1 MVKKIA
7 LIGARLSTNL
17 GGPSLALST
26 KMALNNH
33 FHDADYTL
41 LVPRRNYEA
50 DKALAQ
56 RYNVKIVP
64 YYVSKWSPFLAL
76 LRRCTGV
83 LIGSASV
90 KTTIKALEKA
100 DVIIDIWGI
109 YFADTVG
116 RDTFKG
122 RMEDGFSFI
131 IGKILGKPVVKYTAD
146 LGPFNSKWNRVFAKL
161 YLTHF
166 IDLILVRD
174 EASRRCVEN
183 LGVRKPIL
191 TVPDTAFLLPSVESN
206 QSKYYETSLKESP
219 LIGIS
224 VSYQARN
231 RAHDPKSY
239 LEIMA
244 RFADYLI
251 KHHGANVVLIPNELS
266 DGANDDMKTA
276 EEICAIVAD
285 EDCKVLYTNNMLAQE
300 IKGVIGRCEVVVAA
314 RYHTIV
320 AALSLGIPT
329 LAIGWHHKYLG
340 MLQLFDQEH
349 RLCEIET
356 IRFEDL
362 VGKFEDLW
370 SKRAEIRKT
379 IDSRLANIKKQI
391 NAGALKVHDLVSAKY
406 SSRL

>member
-1 MVKKIA
+1 MVAKIA

-17 GGPSLALST
+17 GGPSLAVTT
-26 KMALNNH
+26 KMALNT
-33 FHDADYTL
+33 FFDDADYTL

-50 DKALAQ
+50 DNALAP
-56 RYNVKIVP
+56 RYDVKIAP
-64 YYVSKWSPFLAL
+64 YYVSKWSPFMAL
-76 LRRCTGV
+76 IRRYTGI

-90 KTTIKALEKA
+90 KATIKALEKA

-109 YFADTVG
+109 YFADTIG

-131 IGKILGKPVVKYTAD
+131 LGKILGKPVVKYTSD

-174 EASRRCVEN
+174 DASRQCVED
-183 LGVRKPIL
+183 LGVRKSIL
-191 TVPDTAFLLPSVESN
+191 TVPDTAFLLPSVESY
-206 QSKYYETSLKESP
+206 QSKYYETVLKESS

-231 RAHDPKSY
+231 RAHDPTSY

-244 RFADYLI
+244 QFTDYLI
-251 KHHGANVVLIPNELS
+251 KHHGAHVVLIPNELS
-266 DGANDDMKTA
+266 DGVNDDMKTA
-276 EEICAIVAD
+276 EEICAKVAD
-285 EDCKVLYTNNMLAQE
+285 EGCKVLYTNNMLAQE
-300 IKGVIGRCEVVVAA
+300 IKGVIGHCEAVVAA

-329 LAIGWHHKYLG
+329 LAIGWHHKYSG

-349 RLCEIET
+349 RLCEIENVS
-356 IRFEDL
+356 FEDL
-362 VGKFEDLW
+362 VEKFEDLW
-370 SKRAEIRKT
+370 SNRAEIRKT
-379 IDSRLANIKKQI
+379 IDSRLAGIENQI
-391 NAGALKVHDLVSAKY
+391 SAGALKVHDLVSAK
-406 SSRL
+406 S